1 MVLGVLKIELLI
13 ENSRSLKDKRTV
25 VKGITQK
32 VRNKFKNV
40 SISEVDSNDL
50 WQRATLGVCLI
61 TNEGPFANSILD
73 QILDF
78 IKTISECR
86 IYNNKIEIIHL

>member
-1 MVLGVLKIELLI
+1 MVVGVLKVELFIEG
-13 ENSRSLKDKRTV
+13 SRSLKDKRTV
-25 VKGITQK
+25 VKGITEK

-50 WQRATLGVCLI
+50 WQRTTLGVCII

-73 QILDF
+73 QVFNYIE
-78 IKTISECR
+78 TISICR
-86 IYNNKIEIIHL
+86 IFNNKIEIIYL